1 MLTVHFGA
9 GNIGRG
15 FIGEVLHKNGYDICF
30 VDVAQPLIDQLNE
43 HKSYHIRLAQEKEET
58 VLIKNV
64 YGLNSQTQ
72 ADEVIDTLAKADLI
86 TVSAGVNILP
96 MIAPILAK
104 GLLKRVEAGAGA
116 VDVIACENAIGAST
130 TLKGHVLD
138 EMTDNK
144 AKEAILTN
152 VGFPDAAV
160 DRIVPN
166 QTRDGLNVLV
176 EPFFEWV
183 VDATG
188 MKTEERLQGVNY
200 VEELNPYI
208 ERKLYTVNTGHAC
221 LAYTGFAKGISSIAE
236 AVADQSIRKE
246 LEEVLKETSRLLE
259 EKYQFDGA
267 ELKEYREKII
277 SRFENI
283 HLSDPVERVGRNPL
297 RKLSA
302 SDRLIGPLVQL
313 YDRGI
318 KAPHLVRVAAAAF
331 QFDVPS
337 DEESVKIQSLL
348 KEKGVTET
356 ITEVTSLPEDHPLVT
371 QIKAEIEA

>member
-1 MLTVHFGA
+1 MLAVHFGA

-15 FIGEVLHKNGYDICF
+15 FIGEVLHKNGYDIYF

-43 HKSYHIRLAQEKEET
+43 QKSYYIRLAQEKEET

-96 MIAPILAK
+96 LIAPILAK

-138 EMTDNK
+138 EMKDNK
-144 AKEAILTN
+144 AKEAILAN

-183 VDATG
+183 VAAKG
-188 MKTEERLQGVNY
+188 MKTGERLQGVNY

-221 LAYTGFAKGISSIAE
+221 LAYVGFAKGIPSIAE

-277 SRFENI
+277 SRFENV

-318 KAPHLVRVAAAAF
+318 QSPHLVKVAAAAF

-337 DEESVKIQSLL
+337 DEESVKIQSML
-348 KEKGVTET
+348 KEKGLEET
-356 ITEVTSLPEDHPLVT
+356 ITKVTSLSADHPLVT
-371 QIKAEIEA
+371 QIKEQLEA

>member
-1 MLTVHFGA
+1 MLAVHFGA

-43 HKSYHIRLAQEKEET
+43 QKSYHIRLAQEKEET

-72 ADEVIDTLAKADLI
+72 ADEVIDTLAKANLI

-96 MIAPILAK
+96 LIAPILAK

-138 EMTDNK
+138 EITDNK

-221 LAYTGFAKGISSIAE
+221 LAYLGFMKGIPSIAE

-259 EKYQFDGA
+259 EKYQFGGA

-277 SRFENI
+277 SRFENV
-283 HLSDPVERVGRNPL
+283 HLSDLVERVGRNPL

-313 YDRGI
+313 SERGI
-318 KAPHLVRVAAAAF
+318 KAPHLVKVAAAAF

-337 DEESVKIQSLL
+337 DEESVKIQSML

-356 ITEVTSLPEDHPLVT
+356 IIEVTSLPEDHYLVT
-371 QIKAEIEA
+371 QIKEQIEV

>member
-1 MLTVHFGA
+1 MLAVHFGA

-15 FIGEVLHKNGYDICF
+15 FIGEVLHKNGHDIYF

-43 HKSYHIRLAQEKEET
+43 QKSYYIRLAQEKEET

-96 MIAPILAK
+96 LIAPILAK

-138 EMTDNK
+138 EITDTK

-183 VDATG
+183 VAAKG
-188 MKTEERLQGVNY
+188 MKTKERLQGVNY

-221 LAYTGFAKGISSIAE
+221 LAYVGFAQGIPSIAE

-277 SRFENI
+277 SRFENV

-313 YDRGI
+313 YNRGI
-318 KAPHLVRVAAAAF
+318 KAPHLVKVAAAAF

-337 DEESVKIQSLL
+337 DEESVKIQSML
-348 KEKGVTET
+348 KEKGLEET
-356 ITEVTSLPEDHPLVT
+356 ITKVTSLSADHPLVT
-371 QIKAEIEA
+371 QIKEQLEA

>member
-1 MLTVHFGA
+1 MLAVHFGA

-15 FIGEVLHKNGYDICF
+15 FIGEVLHKNGYDIYF

-43 HKSYHIRLAQEKEET
+43 QKSYYIRLAQEKEET

-96 MIAPILAK
+96 LIAPILAK

-138 EMTDNK
+138 EMKDNK
-144 AKEAILTN
+144 AKEAILAN

-183 VDATG
+183 VAAKG
-188 MKTEERLQGVNY
+188 MKTGERLQGVNY

-221 LAYTGFAKGISSIAE
+221 LAYVGFAQGIPSIAE

-277 SRFENI
+277 NRFENV

-313 YDRGI
+313 YNRGI
-318 KAPHLVRVAAAAF
+318 KAPHLVKVAAAAF

-337 DEESVKIQSLL
+337 DEESVKIQSML

-356 ITEVTSLPEDHPLVT
+356 IIEVTSLSADHPLVT